1 MLYNPKHFKK
11 LPQCLL
17 TQGPQLIR
25 RHNTGFSLIE
35 LVVGMLVIS
44 IAIVMMTSMF
54 FPQADRAVESLHR
67 MRSAELAHSV
77 MNEIWGKRYDQQT
90 NPNGG
95 VPACNSPLGLLCSA
109 ALGSQIL
116 TLGPDV
122 GEGRDNYN
130 DVDDYNGLNIN
141 SFMFNSSQTYAAV
154 YINFGLSVEVK
165 YVDATTQAAK
175 LISVNVTT
183 PSSEVIT
190 YQAVRSNY

>member
-1 MLYNPKHFKK
+1 MLYNPNCLKK
-11 LPQCLL
+11 SPQFLSVQH
-17 TQGPQLIR
+17 TQLMG
-25 RHNTGFSLIE
+25 RHSMGFSLIE

-54 FPQADRAVESLHR
+54 FPQADRSVESLHR

-95 VPACNSPLGLLCSA
+95 VPACNTGTPLVPCS
-109 ALGSQIL
+109 S
-116 TLGPDV
+116 TLGPD
-122 GEGRDNYN
+122 GEVRDSYN

-165 YVDATTQAAK
+165 YVNATTQAAK

-183 PSSEVIT
+183 PSGEVIK

>member
-1 MLYNPKHFKK
+1 MLYNSSCLSQP
-11 LPQCLL
+11 LQCLVRSHL
-17 TQGPQLIR
+17 TSLNR
-25 RHNTGFSLIE
+25 RNTGFSLIE

-54 FPQADRAVESLHR
+54 FPQADRSVESLHR

-109 ALGSQIL
+109 ALGSPVL
-116 TLGPDV
+116 ALGPD
-122 GEGRDNYN
+122 GETRDNYN

-141 SFMFNSSQTYAAV
+141 SLMFNSNKTYAAV

-183 PSSEVIT
+183 PSNEVIT

>member
-1 MLYNPKHFKK
+1 MLYNSSRLSQL
-11 LPQCLL
+11 LPCLARSHL
-17 TQGPQLIR
+17 KSLNRP
-25 RHNTGFSLIE
+25 NTGFSLIE

-54 FPQADRAVESLHR
+54 FPQADRSVESLHR

-95 VPACNSPLGLLCSA
+95 VPACNSPLGLTCSV
-109 ALGSQIL
+109 
-116 TLGPDV
+116 TLGPN
-122 GEGRDNYN
+122 GETRENYN

-141 SFMFNSSQTYAAV
+141 SLMFNSSQTYAAV
-154 YINFGLSVEVK
+154 YINFGLSVEVS

-183 PSSEVIT
+183 PNNEVIT

>member
-1 MLYNPKHFKK
+1 MLYNSSRLSQL
-11 LPQCLL
+11 LPCLARSHL
-17 TQGPQLIR
+17 KSLNRP
-25 RHNTGFSLIE
+25 NTGFSLIE

-54 FPQADRAVESLHR
+54 FPQADRSVESLHR

-95 VPACNSPLGLLCSA
+95 VPACNTGTPLVSCS
-109 ALGSQIL
+109 S
-116 TLGPDV
+116 TLGPD
-122 GEGRDNYN
+122 GEGRDDYN

-141 SFMFNSSQTYAAV
+141 SLMFNSSQTYAAV
-154 YINFGLSVEVK
+154 YINFGLSVEVS

-183 PSSEVIT
+183 PSNEVIK